1 MTKTSTATSAAS
13 ITQAAGQ
20 QRPSW
25 WQNLLR
31 SASGVTGLVLILLI
45 ATSALLA
52 PYLAPYDPIALNP
65 PVRLQG
71 PSLEHWLGTDQYGRD
86 TFSRIIY
93 GGRISLLVA
102 ISAISIATIVGGV
115 LGLLSGYYR
124 GWVDALVMR
133 FTDILL
139 SFPAILLAIAL
150 LAFFGGGMLNL
161 ILAIGIIYTGPFV
174 RVSRAAVMGVR
185 EELYVESNR
194 ALGARDGR
202 ILRLAILPNAA
213 APLLIEITLRLAYA
227 ILAEASLSFL
237 GLGTQPPA
245 PSWGQMIAD
254 NRRFLALSP
263 WASVAP
269 GLIIMVTVLG
279 FNLLGDGLRDVLDPR
294 LTKR

>member
-1 MTKTSTATSAAS
+1 MTKAAAATTLTAQTPRS
-13 ITQAAGQ
+13 
-20 QRPSW
+20 QRPRW

-31 SASGVTGLVLILLI
+31 SPSGITGLLLIVLI

-52 PYLAPYDPIALNP
+52 PYIAPYDPIALNP
-65 PVRLQG
+65 PARLQG

-86 TFSRIIY
+86 TLSRILY

-102 ISAISIATIVGGV
+102 ISAISIAALIGGV

-194 ALGARDGR
+194 ALGARDER

-213 APLLIEITLRLAYA
+213 APLIIEVTLRLAYA

-263 WASVAP
+263 WASIAP

-279 FNLLGDGLRDVLDPR
+279 FNMLGDGLRDVLDPR
-294 LTKR
+294 LTRR

>member
-1 MTKTSTATSAAS
+1 MINAVSTVETSTPAH
-13 ITQAAGQ
+13 QK
-20 QRPSW
+20 RPAW

-31 SASGVTGLVLILLI
+31 SPSGLTGLIIILVI
-45 ATSALLA
+45 TVSALLA
-52 PYLAPYDPIALNP
+52 PWLVPHDPIALNP

-71 PSLEHWLGTDQYGRD
+71 PSAAHPLGTDQFGRD
-86 TFSRIIY
+86 TLSRIIY

-102 ISAISIATIVGGV
+102 LSSIAIATLVGGS
-115 LGLLSGYYR
+115 LGLLSGYYQ
-124 GWVDALVMR
+124 GWVDALTMR

-161 ILAIGIIYTGPFV
+161 VLAIGIIYTGPFV
-174 RVSRAAVMGVR
+174 RVARAAVMSVR
-185 EELYVESNR
+185 QELYVESNR
-194 ALGARDGR
+194 ALGAGDARV
-202 ILRLAILPNAA
+202 LLLAILPNAA

-254 NRRFLALSP
+254 NRRFLALNA

-269 GLIIMVTVLG
+269 GLIIMITVLG

>member
-1 MTKTSTATSAAS
+1 MTKTSTALTLATPKAQSK
-13 ITQAAGQ
+13 
-20 QRPSW
+20 RPTW

-31 SASGVTGLVLILLI
+31 SASGITGLLLIVLI

-52 PYLAPYDPIALNP
+52 PYIAPHDPIALNP

-71 PSLEHWLGTDQYGRD
+71 PSVEHWLGTDQYGRD

-102 ISAISIATIVGGV
+102 VSAISIATIIGGV

-133 FTDILL
+133 FTDVLL

-213 APLLIEITLRLAYA
+213 APLLIEVTLRLAYA

-263 WASVAP
+263 WASIAP

>member
-102 ISAISIATIVGGV
+102 ISAISMATIVGGM

-213 APLLIEITLRLAYA
+213 APLLIEVTLRLAYA

-294 LTKR
+294 L

>member
-1 MTKTSTATSAAS
+1 VINAS
-13 ITQAAGQ
+13 KASVTNQPTHYK
-20 QRPSW
+20 RPTW

-31 SASGVTGLVLILLI
+31 SPSGLTGLIIIILI
-45 ATSALLA
+45 TVSALLA
-52 PYLAPYDPIALNP
+52 PWLAPHDPIALSP
-65 PVRLQG
+65 PARLQG
-71 PSLEHWLGTDQYGRD
+71 PSTTHPLGTDQFGRD
-86 TFSRIIY
+86 TLSRIIY
-93 GGRISLLVA
+93 GGRISLVVA
-102 ISAISIATIVGGV
+102 LSSISIAALVGGS
-115 LGLLSGYYR
+115 LGLLSGYYQ
-124 GWVDALVMR
+124 GWVDALTMR

-161 ILAIGIIYTGPFV
+161 VLAIGIIYTGPFV
-174 RVSRAAVMGVR
+174 RVARAAVMSVR
-185 EELYVESNR
+185 QELYVESNR
-194 ALGARDGR
+194 ALGANDGR
-202 ILRLAILPNAA
+202 ILLLAILPNAA

-254 NRRFLALSP
+254 NRRFLALSA

-269 GLIIMVTVLG
+269 GLIIMITVLG

-294 LTKR
+294 LERR

>member
-1 MTKTSTATSAAS
+1 MTKASAAS
-13 ITQAAGQ
+13 TMTTPKTRNK
-20 QRPSW
+20 RPSW

-31 SASGVTGLVLILLI
+31 SPSGVTGLLLIVLI

-52 PYLAPYDPIALNP
+52 PYIAPYDPIALNP

-71 PSLEHWLGTDQYGRD
+71 PSTAHWLGTDQYGRD
-86 TFSRIIY
+86 TLSRILY

-102 ISAISIATIVGGV
+102 VSAISIATVIGGV

-263 WASVAP
+263 WASIAP

>member
-1 MTKTSTATSAAS
+1 
-13 ITQAAGQ
+13 
-20 QRPSW
+20 
-25 WQNLLR
+25 
-31 SASGVTGLVLILLI
+31 
-45 ATSALLA
+45 
-52 PYLAPYDPIALNP
+52 
-65 PVRLQG
+65 
-71 PSLEHWLGTDQYGRD
+71 
-86 TFSRIIY
+86 
-93 GGRISLLVA
+93 
-102 ISAISIATIVGGV
+102 V

>member
-1 MTKTSTATSAAS
+1 MTKVTLSSTKAS
-13 ITQAAGQ
+13 NARALGQ

-31 SASGVTGLVLILLI
+31 SASGVTGLLLIALI

-52 PYLAPYDPIALNP
+52 PYIAPHDPIALNP

-71 PSLEHWLGTDQYGRD
+71 PSIEHWLGTDQYGRD
-86 TFSRIIY
+86 TLSRILY

-102 ISAISIATIVGGV
+102 VSAISIATVIGGV